1 MESIKRKRI
10 FQLEQNVGAIV
21 GQTNLKVSIT
31 KYYKKIGQSAP
42 SFLTMWEEVTHDISQ
57 LSVEESTILKSPF
70 TEEEVFE
77 TISQIEHN
85 KAPGLHGCPGGV
97 LS

>member
-1 MESIKRKRI
+1 M
-10 FQLEQNVGAIV
+10 
-21 GQTNLKVSIT
+21 
-31 KYYKKIGQSAP
+31 
-42 SFLTMWEEVTHDISQ
+42 
-57 LSVEESTILKSPF
+57 EESTILKSPF

-85 KAPGLHGCPGGV
+85 KAPGLHGFPGGV